1 MLGVPLVIV
10 VLNNGGWEAIKDL
23 QISLFGE
30 EREIISGWKNLD
42 GTPYFADIT
51 RFAQSLGCS
60 AERVEDP
67 EKLADAIERAF
78 ATPGPVII
86 EAMSAHE
93 LPWTEMHPT
102 GWWDITVP
110 AYHGEVRDDYVAQ
123 RGF

>member
-1 MLGVPLVIV
+1 MRNAKSSP
-10 VLNNGGWEAIKDL
+10 GGRTSTGHR
-23 QISLFGE
+23 ISPTSPG
-30 EREIISGWKNLD
+30 
-42 GTPYFADIT
+42 
-51 RFAQSLGCS
+51 FAQSLGCS